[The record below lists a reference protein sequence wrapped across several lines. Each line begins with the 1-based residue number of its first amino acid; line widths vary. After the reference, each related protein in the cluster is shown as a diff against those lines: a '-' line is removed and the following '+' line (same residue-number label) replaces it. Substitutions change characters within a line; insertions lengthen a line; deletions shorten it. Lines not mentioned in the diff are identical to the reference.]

1 MQDAVGI
8 ITLVLVTLL
17 AIVFLVVV
25 RGASAPAAAGATAD
39 PGRYRAPLFWLLVV
53 VGIGVSY
60 GTLVEWPYGPGTA
73 TSGEP
78 MTVTVTGSIWSWEI
92 KPTELPAGKPVVFA
106 VTSSDVNHGFGIYDP
121 DLKMLNSSPSDARLH

>member
-17 AIVFLVVV
+17 AIVFLMVL
-25 RGASAPAAAGATAD
+25 RRASAPAVAGATAD
-39 PGRYRAPLFWLLVV
+39 PGRFRAPLFWLLVV

-60 GTLVEWPYGPGTA
+60 GTLVEWPYGPGPA

-78 MTVTVTGSIWSWEI
+78 MTVAVTGSIWSWEI
-92 KPTELPAGKPVVFA
+92 NPTKLPVGKPIVFA

-121 DLKMLNSSPSDARLH
+121 DSPNGCAS